1 MMIETG
7 LYMLFSG
14 SVLGLLFFV
23 GLWFTVKQAMLSST
37 PHRWFILSFALR
49 MTLLLMAFFF
59 ISKSAQWQDLA
70 CALIGFVITRS
81 ILIRTLPRS
90 TPLQTT
96 AQKSKVSTHAS

>member
-7 LYMLFSG
+7 FFMLISG

-23 GLWFTVKQAMLSST
+23 GLWYTVKQAMLSNRA
-37 PHRWFILSFALR
+37 HRWFILSFALR
-49 MTLLLMAFFF
+49 MTLLLAVFFF

-81 ILIRTLPRS
+81 IFIRMLPTP

-96 AQKSKVSTHAS
+96 GQKTKVSTHAS